1 MIGRV
6 LTIGWFGFLQLWR
19 TRIYLNLLV
28 ASVALTGASLAL
40 YELSGGEGG
49 RVLIDLGLAFIALM
63 TSATA
68 GIVAIVS
75 LTREIET
82 RQVHL
87 FLARPI
93 SRAELVLGRFVTTA
107 VLVVLTTGL
116 LSALLAGITAV
127 VWPPHAGAVLGAGLF
142 SMGEALLVAALA
154 LVFGT
159 GSSST
164 MSAVFVTTIFVLGRL
179 TLPLRELIDAG
190 KLDFAR
196 PVFEAAY
203 AVLPHLFA
211 FDLSAWA
218 RGQETLDVGAA
229 AVSAAY
235 GAAYIAALLL
245 LAIWRLDRRDLL

>member
-1 MIGRV
+1 VIGRV
-6 LTIGWFGFLQLWR
+6 LTIGWSGFLQLWR

-28 ASVALTGASLAL
+28 ASIALVGASLAF
-40 YELSGGEGG
+40 YELSGGDGP

-63 TSATA
+63 TATTA
-68 GIVAIVS
+68 GVVAIVS

-93 SRAELVLGRFVTTA
+93 SRAELVLGRFATTA
-107 VLVVLTTGL
+107 TLVLMTGGL
-116 LSALLAGITAV
+116 LSALLAAITAI
-127 VWPPHAGAVLGAGLF
+127 VWPAQAGAVLAAGLF
-142 SMGEALLVAALA
+142 SMLEALLVAALA

-164 MSAVFVTTIFVLGRL
+164 MSAVFVTTIFILGRL

-190 KLDFAR
+190 KLEVAR

-203 AVLPHLFA
+203 AVLPRLFA
-211 FDLSAWA
+211 FDLSDWA
-218 RGQETLDVGAA
+218 RGTDAIDGGAVAGAA
-229 AVSAAY
+229 LY
-235 GAAYIAALLL
+235 GLLYIAALLT
-245 LAIWRLDRRDLL
+245 LAIWRLSRRDLL